1 MAIEALSEKVR
12 SGNGGSNKII
22 VNTRWSLRG
31 FSLVYHIENLITII
45 VLRKLLSLQETS
57 KESCYH

>member
-1 MAIEALSEKVR
+1 MAEA
-12 SGNGGSNKII
+12 NKII